1 MVIKLTAKNIETNTI
16 YQTISLNSLTENEVY
31 PLFSNSKDG
40 LFIKSLSKGELT
52 YIIKAYKTILFKQY
66 KELYEAKPFKASAQ
80 SYFINQMLSWNTF
93 FDDLHLNED
102 EKLTIELAEGHPVE
116 LELCLLIQL
125 FNNFDSQESEINLEI
140 QIKKEDEDSSFNSL
154 I

>member
-1 MVIKLTAKNIETNTI
+1 MIIKLTAKNIETNSI
-16 YQTISLNSLTENEVY
+16 YQSISLNSLTENEVY
-31 PLFSNSKDG
+31 PLFSNPKVG
-40 LFIKSLSKGELT
+40 LLMKSLSKGELT
-52 YIIKAYKTILFKQY
+52 YIIKAYQTILFKQY

-102 EKLTIELAEGHPVE
+102 EKLTIEPAETHPVE
-116 LELCLLIQL
+116 LELCSLIQL
-125 FNNFDSQESEINLEI
+125 FNNYDSQESEINLEI
-140 QIKKEDEDSSFNSL
+140 QVKKEEEDSSFNSL